1 MIASEEQ
8 GRMTTEIAPVRIT
21 QVASGDLWAGA
32 EKQLLVLAKALRRQG
47 AEVSAVILNPGP
59 LADRLQTEGF
69 TLKVLDESRQ
79 GSVAIFREVRT
90 FLRAMRPDVV
100 HTHRVKENILAG
112 LAAASLGIRSIRT
125 QHGAQ
130 EHPASLLDVRR
141 QVMQTADWLTGS
153 LLQRRIVAVSEVLEA
168 ELARR
173 FGRRKVVRIENG
185 LDIDDAPL
193 QREWSGRA
201 HWRIGI
207 AGRQVPV
214 KRVDLFLQAVRQLE
228 QHLPDQSFEFSVI
241 GDGPLLAAHQAQA
254 ASLGFRNPVEFTGHI
269 DHAEAAIAALDLL
282 VICSDHE
289 GLPMVALEAMRA
301 GTVVVTHTIGALPT
315 LLDGDRGGFFA
326 PEHSASAFADTMAA
340 AVAHPEQLASRARYA
355 QQRLRDD
362 FSADSMARRYLEAY
376 R

>member
-1 MIASEEQ
+1 
-8 GRMTTEIAPVRIT
+8 MTTEIAPVRVT

-47 AEVSAVILNPGP
+47 VEVSAVILNPGP
-59 LADRLQTEGF
+59 LADRLQAEGF
-69 TLKVLDESRQ
+69 TLQVLDENRQ
-79 GSVAIFREVRT
+79 GSIEIFRELRT
-90 FLRAMRPDVV
+90 FLRTMRPDVV

-130 EHPASLLDVRR
+130 EHPASLFDVRR
-141 QVMQTADWLTGS
+141 QVMRTADWLTGT
-153 LLQRRIVAVSEVLEA
+153 LLQRHIVAVSEVLE
-168 ELARR
+168 EQLASR
-173 FGRRKVVRIENG
+173 FGRSKVVRIENG

-193 QREWSGRA
+193 QRDWSPRSRW
-201 HWRIGI
+201 HIGI
-207 AGRQVPV
+207 VGRQVPV
-214 KRVDLFLQAVRQLE
+214 KRVDLFLQAARQLE
-228 QHLPDQSFEFSVI
+228 QRLPHQAFQFSVI

-254 ASLGFRNPVEFTGHI
+254 ANLCFRNPVEFTGHI
-269 DHAEAAIAALDLL
+269 DNAEAAIAGLDLL

-301 GTVVVTHTIGALPT
+301 GTVVVTHAIGALPT
-315 LLDGDRGGFFA
+315 LLDENRGGLFA
-326 PEHSASAFADTMAA
+326 PGHSVEAFADTMAA
-340 AVAHPEQLASRARYA
+340 ALTDPEQLAARARYA
-355 QQRLRDD
+355 YQRLRDD